1 MTLHVR
7 CLAVLA
13 LALLMA
19 ACQRQAAVADA
30 DPKIAPAAT
39 TPAASPEEGTEA
51 TGNDTPGATTASKAF
66 DITRLPVSDA
76 ALGEFPYFSLP
87 DGYVPMDRP
96 VRMDYTRFPFWTGHD
111 FEWVEGRS
119 YESAIDTEG
128 DKTFSEFEL
137 RRNIEAMLTQV
148 GAIRLTTSRIPA
160 DQLDAL
166 GEDITQGHIAGL
178 GDIYNDAAEVFVLR
192 RADRTIWI
200 HFTSNSA
207 SGAWMILET
216 KPFVESAHL
225 LNAAGS
231 RPTHRATP
239 PSR

>member
-1 MTLHVR
+1 MLQAR
-7 CLAVLA
+7 CLAALA
-13 LALLMA
+13 LALMLA
-19 ACQRQAAVADA
+19 ACQRQPAAADA
-30 DPKIAPAAT
+30 NAKTAPAAT
-39 TPAASPEEGTEA
+39 TQAASPEEGTEA
-51 TGNDTPGATTASKAF
+51 TGNAAPGATTAARAF

-87 DGYVPMDRP
+87 DGYVPMNKP
-96 VRMDYTRFPFWTGHD
+96 VRMDYTRFPFWTGHG

-119 YESAIDTEG
+119 YESAIDTGG

-137 RRNIEAMLTQV
+137 RRNIEAMLAQV
-148 GAIRLTTSRIPA
+148 GAARLTTSRIPA

-166 GEDITQGHIAGL
+166 GEDITQGHIDGL
-178 GDIYNDAAEVFVLR
+178 GDIYNDAVEVFVLR
-192 RADRTIWI
+192 RADRNIWI

-207 SGAWMILET
+207 SGAWVILET

-225 LNAAGS
+225 LDAAGS
-231 RPTHRATP
+231 RPTHHDV